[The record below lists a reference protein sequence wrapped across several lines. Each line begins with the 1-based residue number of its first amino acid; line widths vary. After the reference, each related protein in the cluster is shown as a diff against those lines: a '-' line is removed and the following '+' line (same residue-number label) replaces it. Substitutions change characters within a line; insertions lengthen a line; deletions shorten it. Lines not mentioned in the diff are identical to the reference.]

1 MGGWVDKWKEGKVD
15 GNWRLYKILALH
27 KSCLQALQHNPLYF
41 MMLRT
46 WHWHGLSPTY
56 LITKKRKLKL
66 KVVRRLGPRSQ
77 RFLVV
82 LAFSQCKKWS
92 LFFNLPSSPHL
103 HNQTTTSYPIF
114 LQKSLLSITTP
125 TLVITWWSP
134 PPSTMVVLVPPAA
147 SHVDT
152 IEIPCSQSVPKDATG
167 DRGQRA
173 GSAVGLTDLSPLNPP
188 GDQPA

>member
-1 MGGWVDKWKEGKVD
+1 MSRRVGGWVDKWKEGKVD

-66 KVVRRLGPRSQ
+66 KVVRQLGPRSQ

-92 LFFNLPSSPHL
+92 LFFTSHLLHIYTTWLPRPTQFSFRRACSPSLRLHWPLHDGHHPHQLWWCWSHL
-103 HNQTTTSYPIF
+103 Q
-114 LQKSLLSITTP
+114 LLML
-125 TLVITWWSP
+125 TL
-134 PPSTMVVLVPPAA
+134 
-147 SHVDT
+147 
-152 IEIPCSQSVPKDATG
+152 
-167 DRGQRA
+167 
-173 GSAVGLTDLSPLNPP
+173 
-188 GDQPA
+188 